1 MQNVINNCSE
11 KMKKSVA
18 SLQADYAQL
27 RTGRA
32 SAALFDKLKVD
43 YYGAETPLSQVAS
56 ISVPEARMVVIQP
69 WDKTVLPAIEKA
81 IQKSELGLNP
91 NNDGKLI
98 RVNFPAL
105 TADRRKELAKQ
116 AKATAEQ
123 SRVAVRNIRRDAME
137 ELKKMK
143 KSVASLQADYAQ
155 LRTGRA
161 SAALFDKI
169 KVEYYGAET
178 PLSQAASIS
187 VPEARMVVIQPWD
200 KTVLP
205 AIEKAIQKS
214 ELGLNPNNDG
224 KLIRVNFPALTADRR
239 KELAKQAKATAEQ
252 ARVAVRNIRRDAMEE
267 LKKMQ
272 KNGEISEDQQKDGET
287 KIQKLTDSAIADINK
302 VAEAKEK
309 EIMEI

>member
-32 SAALFDKLKVD
+32 SAVLFDKLKVD

-116 AKATAEQ
+116 AKDTAEQ

-137 ELKKMK
+137 ELKKM
-143 KSVASLQADYAQ
+143 Q
-155 LRTGRA
+155 
-161 SAALFDKI
+161 
-169 KVEYYGAET
+169 
-178 PLSQAASIS
+178 
-187 VPEARMVVIQPWD
+187 
-200 KTVLP
+200 
-205 AIEKAIQKS
+205 KA
-214 ELGLNPNNDG
+214 GD
-224 KLIRVNFPALTADRR
+224 
-239 KELAKQAKATAEQ
+239 
-252 ARVAVRNIRRDAMEE
+252 
-267 LKKMQ
+267 
-272 KNGEISEDQQKDGET
+272 ISEDEQKDGET